1 MACRRA
7 NCKHSLL
14 RTQLLEWVGRTG
26 TGSKYSAVYRDGSAS
41 VDPLHALVVD
51 HSDEVWSV
59 GGLEYLPSEGFG
71 SDVVALD
78 VELCRRGRSRW
89 RSCGSMT
96 AQVNTWPRW
105 STGGPLPRLH
115 VVRRA
120 LTNRT
125 TTAGSGGCAESEAA
139 AIVTKVTV
147 GQYVKLQVWTTPCRT
162 WPSCRTGLV
171 CTRCSR
177 RLAAP
182 GTCPSFARAAEAD
195 ALAPKAGCLRHDLDD
210 ARHCYAGWSKPMLAA
225 LHALVLRSE
234 RVLIVEDS
242 RELALDPP
250 HAIRLE
256 GRPPNW

>member
-1 MACRRA
+1 M
-7 NCKHSLL
+7 KS
-14 RTQLLEWVGRTG
+14 
-26 TGSKYSAVYRDGSAS
+26 
-41 VDPLHALVVD
+41 
-51 HSDEVWSV
+51 SV

-78 VELCRRGRSRW
+78 VELCRRGRSLW

-125 TTAGSGGCAESEAA
+125 TTAGSGRCAESEAA

-162 WPSCRTGLV
+162 WPSCRTGLE

-182 GTCPSFARAAEAD
+182 GTCRHLRVPPRRTLSLQKLVVFGTISMMRGTVTQD
-195 ALAPKAGCLRHDLDD
+195 GRSQCSLRCTRLFFGLNGC
-210 ARHCYAGWSKPMLAA
+210 
-225 LHALVLRSE
+225 
-234 RVLIVEDS
+234 
-242 RELALDPP
+242 
-250 HAIRLE
+250 
-256 GRPPNW
+256 